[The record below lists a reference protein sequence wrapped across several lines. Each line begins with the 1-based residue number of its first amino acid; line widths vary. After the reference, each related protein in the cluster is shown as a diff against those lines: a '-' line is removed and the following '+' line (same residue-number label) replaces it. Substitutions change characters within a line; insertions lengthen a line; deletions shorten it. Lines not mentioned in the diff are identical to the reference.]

1 MEKNEKNK
9 EKAKEEVLK
18 LLREALDEAGIDYS
32 IEEVSI
38 DELKKKKKKK
48 KCNRELLKDVML
60 QSLDAGIAAISDD
73 DISDDD
79 NDEEMASEIS
89 EQLGDLLDHINSL
102 NDEEERA
109 EIIKKYI
116 LGMFRLPVAI
126 LDALQTE
133 GSMGIDSYSI
143 FIDGKDFSLVNA
155 PCKCKNKETSKDYLL
170 NTVLPMMI
178 SDDDEEEED
187 ND

>member
-18 LLREALDEAGIDYS
+18 LLREALDKAGIDYS

-60 QSLDAGIAAISDD
+60 QSLDAGIA

-79 NDEEMASEIS
+79 DDYYYDCDKEMASGIS
-89 EQLGDLLDHINSL
+89 EQLGALLDNINSL

-116 LGMFRLPVAI
+116 LGMFRLPIAI
-126 LDALQTE
+126 LDALKIE

-155 PCKCKNKETSKDYLL
+155 PCKCKTEKGAKDYLL
-170 NTVLPMMI
+170 NTVLPMML
-178 SDDDEEEED
+178 SDDEEED

>member
-9 EKAKEEVLK
+9 KEAREEVLK
-18 LLREALDEAGIDYS
+18 LLKEALDEAGIDYS

-38 DELKKKKKKK
+38 DELKKKKKK
-48 KCNRELLKDVML
+48 CNRELLKDVML
-60 QSLDAGIAAISDD
+60 KSLDIGIA
-73 DISDDD
+73 DISDND
-79 NDEEMASEIS
+79 NDEEIASTFS
-89 EQLGDLLDHINSL
+89 EQLGDLLDNINSL

-109 EIIKKYI
+109 EITKKYI
-116 LGMFRLPVAI
+116 LGMFRIPVAI
-126 LDALQTE
+126 LDALQSE

-155 PCKCKNKETSKDYLL
+155 PCKCKNKKTSKDYLL

-178 SDDDEEEED
+178 SDDEEED